1 MSGTVSLNPENFV
14 ENCTAHSTLPHF
26 FSQANSYRHLY
37 RGVLCTPPP
46 HLYFK
51 GWCFAP
57 PSFLTPQGGW
67 VLGTRV
73 SDPLSVRSVAFC
85 LLLAAALKTT
95 LLRHG
100 FYFHATVVFRCV
112 LRTSQKSYSCTA
124 GISACSS
131 AFSKSQILC
140 ICSLYLL
147 SIRLYSCHCY
157 CLVPS
162 YKQHMKSQAQSVSV
176 WVH

>member
-1 MSGTVSLNPENFV
+1 M
-14 ENCTAHSTLPHF
+14 
-26 FSQANSYRHLY
+26 
-37 RGVLCTPPP
+37 
-46 HLYFK
+46 
-51 GWCFAP
+51 
-57 PSFLTPQGGW
+57 
-67 VLGTRV
+67 GTRV

-100 FYFHATVVFRCV
+100 FYFRATVVFRCV
-112 LRTSQKSYSCTA
+112 LRTSQKNYSCTA

-147 SIRLYSCHCY
+147 SIHLYSCLFYHVNIVVVICQEQSRST
-157 CLVPS
+157 LRTLLRTAL
-162 YKQHMKSQAQSVSV
+162 HKSTLPHFFLIGKSLKALNRGVLCTPPPLCF
-176 WVH
+176 